1 MSRIL
6 QTLNLKHRR
15 IMTDEQRVFVRGV
28 KGRGSEVIKILED
41 LGGKVPPL
49 DLGGNPK
56 YIYFISH
63 DGDITCMLYESEGG
77 KIIMDFYR
85 EIKLPEQWKDG
96 DIIVEN
102 NTNPVYSVFKSAEGN
117 GKFSEY
123 FCVTIDGIIKANI
136 FRSISKWHLANKEE
150 RKTFTNLLHKHC
162 KDWDSEKKQLVDW
175 KWKPKEDEDY
185 WAVILDTTIIK
196 LVFTWLGSVT
206 DEIRY
211 KLGNCFRTREEA
223 EAMVEKIK
231 ELLNAK

>member
-1 MSRIL
+1 
-6 QTLNLKHRR
+6 
-15 IMTDEQRVFVRGV
+15 MTDEQRVFVRGV

-63 DGDITCMLYESEGG
+63 DGDITCILYESEGG

-162 KDWDSEKKQLVDW
+162 KEWDAEKKQLVDW
-175 KWKPKEDEDY
+175 RWKPKKEEDY

-223 EAMVEKIK
+223 EAAVERVKK
-231 ELLNAK
+231 ALKGE

>member
-1 MSRIL
+1 
-6 QTLNLKHRR
+6 
-15 IMTDEQRVFVRGV
+15 MTDEQRVFVRGV

-85 EIKLPEQWKDG
+85 EIKLPELWKDG
-96 DIIVEN
+96 DILVDNDDPNRFVVKN
-102 NTNPVYSVFKSAEGN
+102 NVWNDGNFKAYLYVALKYIQESPIATFRDKN
-117 GKFSEY
+117 Y
-123 FCVTIDGIIKANI
+123 HKAD
-136 FRSISKWHLANKEE
+136 SKEVRRFHKI
-150 RKTFTNLLHKHC
+150 LHNHG
-162 KDWDSEKKQLVDW
+162 KDWDTEKKQLVTW

-211 KLGNCFRTREEA
+211 QLGNCFRTREEA

>member
-1 MSRIL
+1 M
-6 QTLNLKHRR
+6 K
-15 IMTDEQRVFVRGV
+15 DEQKVFIRGV
-28 KGRGSEVIKILED
+28 EGRGSEVIKILED

-85 EIKLPEQWKDG
+85 EIKLPEQWKNG

-102 NTNPVYSVFKSAEGN
+102 NTNPVYSVFKSTEGN

-175 KWKPKEDEDY
+175 KWKPKEKDSYYYIDIDGDIMHDTWDDVDED
-185 WAVILDTTIIK
+185 A
-196 LVFTWLGSVT
+196 G
-206 DEIRY
+206 RY
-211 KLGNCFRTREEA
+211 NFGNCFRTEEEA
-223 EAMVEKIK
+223 KVMAEKVK
-231 ELLNAK
+231 KLLKGE

>member
-1 MSRIL
+1 
-6 QTLNLKHRR
+6 
-15 IMTDEQRVFVRGV
+15 MTDEQRVFVRGV

-211 KLGNCFRTREEA
+211 QLGNCFRTREEA

>member
-1 MSRIL
+1 
-6 QTLNLKHRR
+6 
-15 IMTDEQRVFVRGV
+15 MTDEQRVFVRGV

-175 KWKPKEDEDY
+175 LWK
-185 WAVILDTTIIK
+185 
-196 LVFTWLGSVT
+196 
-206 DEIRY
+206 
-211 KLGNCFRTREEA
+211 
-223 EAMVEKIK
+223 
-231 ELLNAK
+231 

>member
-1 MSRIL
+1 
-6 QTLNLKHRR
+6 
-15 IMTDEQRVFVRGV
+15 MTDEQRVFVRGV

-136 FRSISKWHLANKEE
+136 FRSISKWYLANKEE

-211 KLGNCFRTREEA
+211 QLGNCFRTREEA